1 MEQTDLRR
9 RARWTML
16 VVVLMGLVLDQLT
29 KYLAVEHLDPQRPVR
44 VLGQWLQL
52 HLIRNPGAA
61 FSLGDQATAVIS
73 VLAVVASLVMFL
85 VVLPRVRTV
94 ASGILAGMA
103 TAGIV
108 GNLVDRLFRPPS
120 PMRGHVVDFL
130 QVPHFAIF
138 NVADIFITMTAAI
151 LLLEAFRG
159 GADQEDQ

>member
-1 MEQTDLRR
+1 
-9 RARWTML
+9 ML

-52 HLIRNPGAA
+52 HLIGNPGAA